1 MHQTKPKSKKKL
13 LYANAHWYFGAGL
26 LIIITG
32 FFKSYFSNL
41 SANDAAHHVH
51 GIAALLWMLMLIVQP
66 LTFSR
71 GKLPWHR
78 IIGKVS
84 FVLVPVVIVT
94 ALHIVQLM
102 ILGKAHYPP
111 LAPYQ
116 LAFIDLFS
124 LCQFALFY
132 IMAIVTRKKLHLHA
146 RYMAATVF
154 LFIIPGL
161 GRALLFIPGINSFD
175 QVVNISLVLTDVV
188 LLFLIWDDKR
198 SGQFRLPYILAF
210 VLFAVQLVGYNTVG
224 HMDWWVHLM
233 DGYAKL

>member
-1 MHQTKPKSKKKL
+1 MDQTKPKSKKKL

-26 LIIITG
+26 LVIVVG
-32 FFKSYFSNL
+32 FFKSYFNNL
-41 SANDAAHHVH
+41 GANDLAHHIH
-51 GIAALLWMLMLIVQP
+51 GIAALLWMLMFIVQP
-66 LTFSR
+66 LTFSK

-84 FVLVPVVIVT
+84 FGLVPVVVLSG
-94 ALHIVQLM
+94 LHIVQLM

-111 LAPYQ
+111 MAPYQ

-124 LCQFALFY
+124 LTQFVVFY

-175 QVVNISLVLTDVV
+175 QVVNISLVLTEVV

-198 SGQFRLPYILAF
+198 SGQFRLPYMLAF
-210 VLFAVQLVGYNTVG
+210 VLFAVQIAGYNTVG
-224 HMDWWVHLM
+224 RMDWWVHLM
-233 DGYAKL
+233 DVFARV